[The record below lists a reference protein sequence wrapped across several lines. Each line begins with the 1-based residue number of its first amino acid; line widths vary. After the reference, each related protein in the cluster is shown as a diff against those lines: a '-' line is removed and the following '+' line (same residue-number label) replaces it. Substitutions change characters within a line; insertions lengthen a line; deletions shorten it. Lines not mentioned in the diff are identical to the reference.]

1 MTDKQNHCL
10 KCRTGINE
18 TFQRGEYITGTRCLA
33 CGFET
38 FAKVCKTV
46 GELRLFLEKMADDT
60 PMLFQDDGHL
70 LKLEAHYM
78 GGKMD
83 ASDRVKVW
91 RGMEK

>member
-1 MTDKQNHCL
+1 MTESKCL

-18 TFQRGEYITGTRCLA
+18 TFQRGEHITGTRCLA

-38 FAKVCKTV
+38 FAKVCKTI

-60 PMLFQDDGHL
+60 PTLFQDDGHS

-78 GGKMD
+78 GGKID
-83 ASDRVKVW
+83 NSDRVKVW
-91 RGMEK
+91 KGSEK